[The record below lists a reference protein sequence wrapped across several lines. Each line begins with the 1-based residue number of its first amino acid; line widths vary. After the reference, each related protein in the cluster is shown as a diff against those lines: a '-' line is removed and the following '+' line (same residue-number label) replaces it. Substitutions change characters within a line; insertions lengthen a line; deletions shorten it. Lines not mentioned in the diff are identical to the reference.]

1 MRLMEPPK
9 PPLRIGIATSRFPR
23 RSETFVLRHVR
34 LLAGGHTV
42 VVCWRQ
48 CDREEGPKRPLFSRW
63 AALRASPTDL
73 LLSPWHLWR
82 NWRRYRSPLVPYGRP
97 RQLLLEFLRDQS
109 VDVILAEFGSQAVLL
124 WPLARQL
131 GVPLFSY
138 FRGRDA
144 SKYLRSRWRLSGYRR
159 MMPQL
164 AGVFCVS
171 SFLARNLAAAGLVHP
186 NLHVIPSG
194 VDTEQFR
201 PGIKVPGMI
210 VFAGRFVEK
219 KSPLLVIQSFLSL
232 SARHPHASLHL
243 VGQGPLHRACRR
255 LAARS
260 SACARIVFH
269 GWQSHGQLRDLLAT
283 ADIFALHAVTGQDGE
298 TEGLPSVIQEAMA
311 SAAAILSSRHA
322 GIPDVVEHGRSGYL
336 VAERDLAGTVEAL
349 DALLSD
355 PVRTRCM
362 GEHARVVAEAELD
375 FRNLYQRVED
385 VMAQAVASEG
395 RIQTF

>member
-1 MRLMEPPK
+1 MAPSLS
-9 PPLRIGIATSRFPR
+9 PLRIGIATSRFPR

-34 LLAGGHTV
+34 LLGGGRTV

-48 CDREEGPKRPLFSRW
+48 CDRAEGPERPLFSRW
-63 AALRASPTDL
+63 AALRACPSDL

-82 NWRRYRSPLVPYGRP
+82 NWRRYRSPLVPYGQNRQ
-97 RQLLLEFLRDQS
+97 QLLAFLRDQS

-171 SFLARNLAAAGLVHP
+171 SYLARNLAGVGLVHP

-201 PGIKVPGMI
+201 PADKKPGMI

-219 KSPLLVIQSFLSL
+219 KSPLLVIQSFLRL

-260 SACARIVFH
+260 SACGRIVFH

-298 TEGLPSVIQEAMA
+298 TEGMPSVIQEAMA
-311 SAAAILSSRHA
+311 CGAAILSSRHA

-355 PVRTRCM
+355 PVGTRCM

-375 FRNLYQRVED
+375 FRNLYQRVEE
-385 VMAQAVASEG
+385 VMAQAVASDG

>member
-1 MRLMEPPK
+1 MAPSRPA
-9 PPLRIGIATSRFPR
+9 LRIGIATSRFPR

-34 LLAGGHTV
+34 QLGGGHTV
-42 VVCWRQ
+42 VVCWRL
-48 CDREEGPKRPLFSRW
+48 REPGEGEERPVFSRW
-63 AALRASPTDL
+63 QALRQSPTDL
-73 LLSPWHLWR
+73 LLAPFHLWR
-82 NWRRYRSPLVPYGRP
+82 NWRRYRSPLVPFGRP
-97 RQLLLEFLRDQS
+97 RQRLLAFLRQQG
-109 VDVILAEFGSQAVLL
+109 VDVILAEFGSQAVLM

-144 SKYLRSRWRLSGYRR
+144 SRYLRSRWRLSGYRR

-171 SFLARNLAAAGLVHP
+171 SFLARNLAAAGLEHP

-201 PGIKVPGMI
+201 PGVKTAGMI

-219 KSPLLVIQSFLSL
+219 KSPLLVIESFLRL
-232 SARHPHASLHL
+232 SCKHPHASLHL
-243 VGQGPLHRACRR
+243 VGQGPLHQACRR
-255 LAARS
+255 VAVRSRAAT
-260 SACARIVFH
+260 RIVFH
-269 GWQSHGQLRDLLAT
+269 GWQSHAQLRDLLGA
-283 ADIFALHAVTGQDGE
+283 ADIFALPAVTGHDGE
-298 TEGLPSVIQEAMA
+298 TEGMPSVIQEAMA
-311 SAAAILSSRHA
+311 CGAAILSSRHA

-336 VAERDLAGTVEAL
+336 VAERDLAGTVDAL

-355 PVRTRCM
+355 PAHTRCM
-362 GEHARVVAEAELD
+362 GEHARRVAEAELD

-385 VMAQAVASEG
+385 VMTLSALSDGLVQAS
-395 RIQTF
+395 

>member
-1 MRLMEPPK
+1 
-9 PPLRIGIATSRFPR
+9 
-23 RSETFVLRHVR
+23 
-34 LLAGGHTV
+34 
-42 VVCWRQ
+42 
-48 CDREEGPKRPLFSRW
+48 
-63 AALRASPTDL
+63 
-73 LLSPWHLWR
+73 
-82 NWRRYRSPLVPYGRP
+82 
-97 RQLLLEFLRDQS
+97 
-109 VDVILAEFGSQAVLL
+109 
-124 WPLARQL
+124 
-131 GVPLFSY
+131 
-138 FRGRDA
+138 
-144 SKYLRSRWRLSGYRR
+144 
-159 MMPQL
+159 
-164 AGVFCVS
+164 
-171 SFLARNLAAAGLVHP
+171 
-186 NLHVIPSG
+186 